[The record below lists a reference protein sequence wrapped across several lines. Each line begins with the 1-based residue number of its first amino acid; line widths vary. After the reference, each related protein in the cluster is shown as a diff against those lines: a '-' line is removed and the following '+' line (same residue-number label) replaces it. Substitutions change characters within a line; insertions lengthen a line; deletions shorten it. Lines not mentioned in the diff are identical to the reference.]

1 MLSLLH
7 LLRSVVGT
15 NLPFRNATTWPLLG
29 AIRTSS
35 RHRQKTGLRE
45 VPMKVVT
52 LAVAICLISAPA
64 FASCK
69 SEAAEKKLAGAALK
83 SFMTKCEKDAKATC
97 AKDAQAA
104 CEKDA
109 TDKTLRGAAK
119 ASHMKKCVADAAK
132 TAPVEK
138 CVLDTMGM

>member
-35 RHRQKTGLRE
+35 RHRQKTGLKE
-45 VPMKVVT
+45 VPMKAVT
-52 LAVAICLISAPA
+52 LAAAICLISAPA

-97 AKDAQAA
+97 VKDAQAA

-109 TDKTLRGAAK
+109 GQKARGAAK

>member
-1 MLSLLH
+1 
-7 LLRSVVGT
+7 
-15 NLPFRNATTWPLLG
+15 LLG

-97 AKDAQAA
+97 LTDAQAPW
-104 CEKDA
+104 EKDA
-109 TDKTLRGAAK
+109 RDKKRRGGAR
-119 ASHMKKCVADAAK
+119 ASDMKKGVADGAK
-132 TAPVEK
+132 TAPGEK
-138 CVLDTMGM
+138 GVLDPRGM